1 MPDFE
6 PLISHEELRARLADR
21 ALTVV
26 DVLPA
31 ESYASG
37 HIPGTIS
44 LPLAEM
50 RERVGE
56 VLPDRAREVVAYC
69 AAFT

>member
-1 MPDFE
+1 MSNSA
-6 PLISHEELRARLADR
+6 PLISHEELRVRLADR
-21 ALTVV
+21 TLTVV

-50 RERVGE
+50 RERADQ
-56 VLPDRAREVVAYC
+56 VLPDKSREVVAYC